1 MGGEGDDAL
10 FGMGSNDAI
19 FGQTGA
25 DDLDGN
31 DFLFGAEDGEAD
43 TVVGGPG
50 DDVCVVDEMDSV
62 SECENVFT
70 L

>member
-1 MGGEGDDAL
+1 MDDIDGG
-10 FGMGSNDAI
+10 
-19 FGQTGA
+19 
-25 DDLDGN
+25 DGN

-50 DDVCVVDEMDSV
+50 DDTCVVDGQDSV
-62 SECENVFT
+62 SECENVVT